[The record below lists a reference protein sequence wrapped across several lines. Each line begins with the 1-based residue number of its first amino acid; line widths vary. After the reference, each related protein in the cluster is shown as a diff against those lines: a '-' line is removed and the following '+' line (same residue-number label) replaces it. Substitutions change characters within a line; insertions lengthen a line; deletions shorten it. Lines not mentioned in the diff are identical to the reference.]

1 MYAVLSD
8 AVKCIIGS
16 NVIDYLFLEKDI
28 TGLDLSPHF
37 LSVAVL
43 RERERKQNI
52 KYVMAKAED
61 TKLESASI
69 DIATLTFLVR
79 NPYPQLAK

>member
-1 MYAVLSD
+1 MYLVF
-8 AVKCIIGS
+8 
-16 NVIDYLFLEKDI
+16 LFWKKDI

-43 RERERKQNI
+43 REHERKEGI

-79 NPYPQLAK
+79 KHALSQE